1 MKAEKRCGARR
12 WRTCNAALN
21 SRLYA
26 SVGGGGE
33 GGTKFF
39 KVVMFAFE
47 KGTFWKD
54 IKDHLS
60 IWLKARYY
68 QQDDR
73 KIFKR
78 SKKL

>member
-1 MKAEKRCGARR
+1 M
-12 WRTCNAALN
+12 
-21 SRLYA
+21 
-26 SVGGGGE
+26 GGGGE